1 MLFDRYIPDGS
12 SHQRADPST
21 PKRPFPSGQTR
32 MFLKN
37 SFLPFGS
44 VTDSDPEEAM
54 TEDLPPNLRRAGR
67 YAYRRGWE
75 EYREAGCPFGP
86 TDQAMLIWFSFS
98 NETET
103 PPTVGRN

>member
-1 MLFDRYIPDGS
+1 
-12 SHQRADPST
+12 
-21 PKRPFPSGQTR
+21 

-44 VTDSDPEEAM
+44 APDSDPDESP
-54 TEDLPPNLRRAGR
+54 TENLPPNLRRAGR
-67 YAYRRGWE
+67 YAYRRGWA
-75 EYREAGCPFGP
+75 EYREADCPFGP

-98 NETET
+98 NETEM

>member
-1 MLFDRYIPDGS
+1 
-12 SHQRADPST
+12 
-21 PKRPFPSGQTR
+21 
-32 MFLKN
+32 MFLNN

-44 VTDSDPEEAM
+44 VADSDPEESLD
-54 TEDLPPNLRRAGR
+54 EDLPPDLRRAGR

-75 EYREAGCPFGP
+75 EYREADCPFGP

-98 NETET
+98 NETEI